1 MTSIQQRIHEALSNT
16 GTRKARQRGTH
27 GIRQRVPEVLARFPT
42 LQDRVRTVK
51 EQALAHL
58 PDLVKETESHLLAN
72 GFHVFYAKTAED
84 AIQYVLTAIP
94 AASLIIKSKSNMAKE
109 IHLPDALV
117 ARGHQ
122 VVETDLGDHINQLLN
137 RKSGHVLMPALG
149 VDIPQIQ
156 SVFRTRYQE
165 PQLGGSPED
174 LVAAARRHLRPILE
188 AAQVSIS
195 GANAIT
201 ADGEVVLMENEGNI
215 RAVTSLPTQHFVVA
229 GIQKIVPTLED
240 GISIVQAASLYGV
253 GQDFGN
259 YCTVI
264 SGPGRDIG
272 PEVHVVLVDDGRSE
286 AIRQE
291 PEPFYC
297 INCGSCLNVCP
308 VFAELGEAYGGERIG
323 GIGIMQTFLLNGADV
338 ATQDGLDLCLGCQRC
353 IPACPVK
360 IDTPKITN
368 RMKAARP
375 VQPNA
380 HIRRRFLQLV
390 LSQGQLT
397 WSRHLFQVSGALG
410 ISRRWHRRGQRAQ
423 DFIPVPDAAPPLA
436 SGTVFAAQGT
446 LRGTVWLFPGC
457 VMDAWYRGIHHDTI
471 RVLRE
476 NGYSVRIPDVKVC
489 CGALHEHAGVPGP
502 VESLMATNE
511 GAFPGTDPIII
522 NAAGCGAF
530 LKQHEN
536 DLTPRIRD
544 LSEFLLEV
552 GLRPPQGRNRLKVS
566 YHNPCHLAFAQGI
579 VDAPVVL
586 LRTAGFEVLD
596 VHEQEACCG
605 SAGTYNLE
613 YPDIAWRLAR
623 EKAEDLDKP
632 APDVIVTANPGCLMQ
647 IRAGIEAIGHP
658 TPVEHLATML
668 ARAYRGEAL

>member
-1 MTSIQQRIHEALSNT
+1 MTPIQQRIHEALANT
-16 GTRKARQRGTH
+16 ATRKARQRGTQ
-27 GIRQRVPEVLARFPT
+27 GIRQRAPEVLTRFPK
-42 LQDRVRTVK
+42 LQDRVRAAK
-51 EQALAHL
+51 QDALAHL
-58 PDLVKETESHLLAN
+58 PDLVHETESHLLAK
-72 GFHVFYAKTAED
+72 GFHVFYARTAEE
-84 AIQYVLTAIP
+84 AVQYVLKAIP
-94 AASLIIKSKSNMAKE
+94 LASLVIKSKSNMAKE
-109 IHLPDALV
+109 IHLPDALI
-117 ARGHQ
+117 AAGHR

-156 SVFRTRYQE
+156 SVFQSRYQE
-165 PQLGGSPED
+165 PELGGSPDE

-188 AAQVSIS
+188 TAQVSIS

-201 ADGEVVLMENEGNI
+201 AAGEVVLMENEGNI
-215 RAVTSLPTQHFVVA
+215 RAVTSLSNQHFVVA

-240 GISIVQAASLYGV
+240 GLSVVQAASLYGV

-264 SGPGRDIG
+264 AGPGRDIG
-272 PEVHVVLVDDGRSE
+272 PEVHVVLIDDGRLE

-323 GIGIMQTFLLNGADV
+323 GIGIMQTFLLNGADA
-338 ATQDGLDLCLGCQRC
+338 ATNDGLDLCLGCQRC

-380 HIRRRFLQLV
+380 QIRRRFLQLV

-397 WSRHLFQVSGALG
+397 WSRHLFRASGALG
-410 ISRRWHRRGQRAQ
+410 LSRRWHQRGQRAQ
-423 DFIPVPDAAPPLA
+423 DFVPVPDSAPSLA
-436 SGTVFAAQGT
+436 PGSVFPARIT
-446 LRGTVWLFPGC
+446 LRGSVWLFPGC
-457 VMDAWYRGIHHDTI
+457 VMDAWYAGIHHDTI
-471 RVLRE
+471 RVLTE
-476 NGYSVRIPDVKVC
+476 NGYRVRIPDTKAC

-502 VESLMATNE
+502 VQSLLAANQRS
-511 GAFPGTDPIII
+511 FPGTDPIIV

-530 LKQHEN
+530 LKQHPN

-544 LSEFLLEV
+544 LSEFLWEV
-552 GLRPPQGRNRLKVS
+552 GFRPPQVPNPLKVS
-566 YHNPCHLAFAQGI
+566 YHNPCHLAYAQGI
-579 VDAPVVL
+579 MDAPVAL
-586 LRTAGFEVLD
+586 LRAAGYDVLD
-596 VHEQEACCG
+596 VQEQEACCG

-613 YPDIAWRLAR
+613 YPEIAWRLAR
-623 EKAEDLDKP
+623 EKAHDLDRP
-632 APDVIVTANPGCLMQ
+632 APDVIVSANPGCLMQ
-647 IRAGIEAIGHP
+647 IRAGIEAIGRH
-658 TPVEHLATML
+658 TPIEHLATML
-668 ARAYRGEAL
+668 ARAYRGEVS